1 MLKLQTSLLVVFVLV
16 PMPACADWPLFRGNE
31 RQDGVAR
38 TTLPDVLEV
47 KWKIKLEDGIES
59 TAAIV
64 KDTAYVGCFDQH
76 LYALDLKN
84 GAVQWKYKAGPIKA
98 PVAYREGMLFV
109 GDEDGLFHC
118 VDAAKGT
125 KIWTFQTGNE
135 ISAGANFSGDKI
147 LVGSHDSH
155 LYCLDQK
162 GKETWKFKIEGGP
175 VMATPVVAGKLT
187 FVAGCDS
194 MMHFIDLEKGTGL
207 AKIELG
213 GQVGASAAVLG
224 NHAYVGT
231 MTNDFKALDL
241 TKKEVIWNVESK
253 KEQPFHASAA
263 VKDDVV
269 VTGGARSF
277 GVRLRSCQRH
287 CFVDVC
293 HAQSRGQFPGDRG
306 QTRGGWFRR
315 RQLVCSGPGQGNTGP
330 KIGTGPQRAC
340 FPGRGAGMRDHRH
353 HRRLVV
359 LSGEG
364 AMTFPSLLTPP
375 PIAIFIP

>member
-269 VTGGARSF
+269 VTGGRDRLVYAFDRVKGTVLWTFATRNRVDSSPVIVGKRVVVGSADGSLYVLDLVKGTQVQKLELGRS
-277 GVRLRSCQRH
+277 VLASPA
-287 CFVDVC
+287 V
-293 HAQSRGQFPGDRG
+293 AQEC
-306 QTRGGWFRR
+306 
-315 RQLVCSGPGQGNTGP
+315 VI
-330 KIGTGPQRAC
+330 IGTTDGWLYCLGKER
-340 FPGRGAGMRDHRH
+340 
-353 HRRLVV
+353 
-359 LSGEG
+359 
-364 AMTFPSLLTPP
+364 
-375 PIAIFIP
+375 